1 MAMLMAFL
9 DVGHEEGGQLTERV
23 RRAPYA
29 VVLFDEFEKAH
40 RDVSNILLQ
49 VLDEG
54 KLVDSLGR
62 TANFANTIGAHLPVQ
77 SGTT

>member
-1 MAMLMAFL
+1 MLMAPL
-9 DVGHEEGGQLTERV
+9 DVGYEEGGQLTERV

-54 KLVDSLGR
+54 KLVD
-62 TANFANTIGAHLPVQ
+62 
-77 SGTT
+77 